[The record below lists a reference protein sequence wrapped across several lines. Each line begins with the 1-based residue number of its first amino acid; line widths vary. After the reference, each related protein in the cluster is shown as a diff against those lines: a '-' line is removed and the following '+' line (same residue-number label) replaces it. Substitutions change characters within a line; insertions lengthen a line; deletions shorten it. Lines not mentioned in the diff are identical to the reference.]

1 MVGNW
6 DREECRDNEE
16 EDDERQLGS
25 RLQVVE
31 ALIGGLGPGQDSDP
45 WRVGKV
51 DK

>member
-16 EDDERQLGS
+16 EGDERQLGS

-31 ALIGGLGPGQDSDP
+31 TLIGDLGRGQDR
-45 WRVGKV
+45 WRMEK
-51 DK
+51 